1 MLVIKNL
8 HVSVDDKPILKG
20 LNLHLPPGK
29 VHAIMGPNG
38 SGKST
43 LANVLAGKP
52 SYTITDG
59 EIILKGVKI
68 NELKPEER
76 ARAGL
81 FLASQYPVE
90 IPGVNNLYFMR
101 TAYNELRKHRQEA
114 PLDTI
119 DFMALAKQKAHT
131 VGLSE
136 SFLNR
141 AVNEGF
147 SGGEKKRNEILQM
160 LLLEPSM
167 AVMDETDSGL
177 DVDALR
183 LIGTA
188 VNTLRHAD
196 RSFLIITHYPRLLDY
211 IEPDVVHVM
220 VQGRFQQSGS
230 KALAHQLEKEGY
242 GEFLTV

>member
-81 FLASQYPVE
+81 FLAAQYPVE

-101 TAYNELRKHRQEA
+101 TAYNELRKHRQEP
-114 PLDTI
+114 PLDAV
-119 DFMALAKQKAHT
+119 DFMSFAKQKARA
-131 VGLSE
+131 LDLPE

-141 AVNEGF
+141 SVNEGF

-160 LLLEPSM
+160 LLLEPSV

-242 GEFLTV
+242 GEFL